1 MRLPLCLCMS
11 KSRIAEQSVG
21 GETYGF
27 DAIRGTQAKR
37 EFYVAMCPMKIIPKL
52 FIFNDYDIPP
62 ELRAQRILKDSRIP
76 AIKNYILNNPN
87 DYTFSSLTASVDGV
101 MKFTPAASLGENG
114 KLGRLY
120 INMESR
126 LLINDGQHRR
136 KAIEE
141 ALKENPDLGHEMIS
155 VVFFQD
161 AGLKRSQQMFSDL
174 NKNAVKPTKSL
185 NILYDHRDKFSKFIV
200 SLVDSVDIFEGRV
213 ELEKTSISNRSTS
226 AFTLNGIAD
235 ASLRL
240 IGLRKNRKPSED
252 EKKLIKEFWETVSKH
267 IPQWQLLIQDKV
279 TSSELRKN
287 FVHTNTNCLNAM
299 GIAGHVIIK
308 ENPDSWKDVLKN
320 LKKVDWS
327 RDSPDWQKRLIING
341 QMQKH
346 AAGIDLAANV
356 ILQKC
361 GISLSEDRQKIEDKL

>member
-76 AIKNYILNNPN
+76 AIKNYILNNPE
-87 DYTFSSLTASVDGV
+87 DYTFSSLTASVDGT

-120 INMESR
+120 INMEAR

-155 VVFFQD
+155 VVFFHD

-185 NILYDHRDKFSKFIV
+185 NILYDHRDQFSKFIV
-200 SLVDSVDIFEGRV
+200 SLVGSMDIFENRV
-213 ELEKTSISNRSTS
+213 ELEKTSISNRSVN
-226 AFTLNGIAD
+226 AFTLNGVLD

-240 IGLRKNRKPSED
+240 IGLRKSRKPSED

-299 GIAGHVIIK
+299 GIAGQIIIQ
-308 ENPDSWKDVLKN
+308 EYPDSWKDVLKN

-327 RDSPDWQKRLIING
+327 RESPDWEKRLILNG

-346 AAGIDLAANV
+346 ALGIDLAANV

-361 GISLSEDRQKIEDKL
+361 GISISEDRQKIEDKL